1 MNYEEIWKNIEG
13 YEGMYQ
19 VSNKGNVKSLD
30 RKVLKGNGQVQIVI
44 GKILKLRK
52 NKNGY
57 LQVMLYNDGRKNH
70 NVHRLVANAFI
81 KNINSKDDVNHL
93 DEVKT
98 NNNVQNLECVS
109 HKENMNYGTRT
120 YRTTNKLSIPII
132 GVHIVTGHIINFTS
146 AKEASRNGF
155 HQGTI
160 SSVLRG
166 EAEVHKGYKWY
177 RESEYQNA

>member
-1 MNYEEIWKNIEG
+1 MGLEEIWKDIEG
-13 YEGMYQ
+13 YEGIYQ

-30 RKVLKGNGQVQIVI
+30 RKVLKNNGQVQTVI
-44 GKILKLRK
+44 GKILKPRK

-57 LQVMLYNDGRKNH
+57 LQVMLYNNGRKNY

-81 KNINSKDDVNHL
+81 KNINSEDDINHL

-98 NNNVQNLECVS
+98 NNNIQNLECIS
-109 HKENMNYGTRT
+109 HKENMKYGTRT
-120 YRTTNKLSIPII
+120 YRATNKLSIPII
-132 GVHIVTGHIINFTS
+132 GVHIETGHIISFNS
-146 AKEASRNGF
+146 AKEAGRNGF

-166 EAEVHKGYKWY
+166 EAKMHKGYKWY
-177 RESEYQNA
+177 KKSEY